1 MAVGSQVGDAI
12 GGQKC
17 KTNARHMA
25 DNLHLA
31 SPLSGSEPAV
41 IAPEPAPRIEDHGL
55 IGDMRAAA
63 LVTKD
68 GSIDWLCLPTFDSD
82 ACFAALLGT
91 PDNGRW
97 RIAPTVPVRNIQR
110 RYRKDTLILET
121 DFITDAGRVRLI
133 DFMATRRGEAHSQ
146 VCRSLRCIQGSVPVR
161 SEVSPR
167 LAFGRAVPR
176 VLPIDNA
183 TKLFAGPDALY
194 LRGGPMAGSPSLVA
208 EFQLSQGA
216 EVSYSLSYGRS
227 YEEPSSAAEV
237 AQAER
242 ATEDFWT
249 GWCSTLNVP
258 PLYKDVVIRSLIT
271 LKACIYEPTGGI
283 VAAPTTSLPETPG
296 GVRNWDYRFCW
307 LRDGALS
314 LRSLIFAGL
323 REEAREFFE
332 WMLRAIAG
340 DPAQVQIMYGIRGE
354 RRLSEVE
361 LVWLDGYEGARPVR
375 VGNAAFD
382 QRQLDIYGEV
392 ATVLYEASQRFDAH
406 RPEAVQALINI
417 ARHVAKMWH
426 LPDRGIWEM
435 RGPERSFTASKV
447 AAWTALDRAI
457 RYVEEHSLKES
468 VGDLRETRKAIFEE
482 VCSEGFNSHLNSFT
496 QYYGGTGLDASL
508 LFIPLSGFLP
518 ATDARVIG
526 TVAALERELLH
537 DGLLLRF
544 KPEAEVDGLS
554 GEEGVF
560 LACSFWL
567 AGVYQM
573 MGRAEDAR
581 RIFER
586 AASTRNDLGLLAEE
600 YDPKNH
606 RQLGNFPQAF
616 SHFALVNAAFVLA
629 EGEAMIH
636 A

>member
-1 MAVGSQVGDAI
+1 MALQSNSVRKRV
-12 GGQKC
+12 
-17 KTNARHMA
+17 
-25 DNLHLA
+25 
-31 SPLSGSEPAV
+31 SENVANRSFVATPV
-41 IAPEPAPRIEDHGL
+41 FGPESTIVAGEPTPRIEDHAL
-55 IGDMRAAA
+55 IGDMHTAA
-63 LVTKD
+63 LVAKD
-68 GSIDWLCLPTFDSD
+68 GSIDWLCLPAFDSD

-91 PDNGRW
+91 TNNGRW
-97 RIAPTVPVRNIQR
+97 RIAPTVPVSEVQL

-121 DFITDAGRVRLI
+121 DFITDAGTVRLI
-133 DFMATRRGEAHSQ
+133 DFMPPRRGREHPQ
-146 VCRSLRCIQGSVPVR
+146 VCRTLRCIQGTVPVR
-161 SEVSPR
+161 SEIAPR

-176 VLPIDNA
+176 ILPMDGA

-194 LRGGPMAGSPSLVA
+194 LRGGPTDGSPALVA
-208 EFQLSQGA
+208 EFPLSQGT

-227 YEEPSSAAEV
+227 YEEPPRTEDV
-237 AQAER
+237 AVAER
-242 ATEDFWT
+242 ATEEFWT
-249 GWCSTLNVP
+249 RWCSTLHVP
-258 PLYKDVVIRSLIT
+258 APYRDMVIRSLIT
-271 LKACIYEPTGGI
+271 LKACIYQPTGGI
-283 VAAPTTSLPETPG
+283 VAAPTSSLPETPG

-314 LRSLIFAGL
+314 IRSLILAGL

-361 LVWLDGYEGARPVR
+361 LEWLDGYEGARPVR

-392 ATVLYEASQRFDAH
+392 AMVLYEASQRFDAH

-417 ARHVAKMWH
+417 ARHTAKVWH

-457 RYVEEHSLKES
+457 RYVEEHGLKES
-468 VGDLRETRKAIFEE
+468 VGDLRETRKAIFDE
-482 VCSEGFNSHLNSFT
+482 VCSEGFNSNLNTFT

-508 LFIPLSGFLP
+508 LFIPMSGFLP

-526 TVAALERELLH
+526 TVTALERDLLR

-573 MGRAEDAR
+573 MGRKEDAR
-581 RIFER
+581 RMFER

-616 SHFALVNAAFVLA
+616 SHFALVNAAFALA
-629 EGEAMIH
+629 EGEPMIH